1 MLLDMMLNKL
11 DDLNFNITEYK
22 ENDKLCGY
30 EMETWTDNGIHMIHF
45 IDCRD
50 YEDGIT
56 AENVLDQLK
65 QISVNFDVDDEVYKL
80 MEFERAR
87 KEFSYRDAVNDFEA
101 YENRLHDTVCNIC
114 ELYDKY
120 DPDVDNVCANKERPI
135 TLIIRL
141 TSKDTFA
148 VDIHDHD
155 SGDDVTIACHD
166 EGESVEGENKLLA
179 AEIRSWVSLMRD
191 GI

>member
-11 DDLNFNITEYK
+11 DDLNFNITEVK

-30 EMETWTDNGIHMIHF
+30 EMETWTDNGINMIHF

-56 AENVLDQLK
+56 AENVLDQIK
-65 QISVNFDVDDEVYKL
+65 QISANYDVDDEVYKL

-101 YENRLHDTVCNIC
+101 YENRLRNSVCYVQ

-120 DPDVDNVCANKERPI
+120 NTEDESDHTPERA
-135 TLIIRL
+135 LSLVIRL
-141 TSKDTFA
+141 TSEDTFA
-148 VDIHDHD
+148 VDIHDHN

-166 EGESVEGENKLLA
+166 DGASIEGENRLLA

>member
-1 MLLDMMLNKL
+1 MLNKL
-11 DDLNFNITEYK
+11 DDLNFNIHEYK

-30 EMETWTDNGIHMIHF
+30 EMETWTDNGINMIHF

-80 MEFERAR
+80 MESERAR

-101 YENRLHDTVCNIC
+101 YENRLRNSVYCVQ
-114 ELYDKY
+114 ELYVARKWLNVSKISARAIVAFLICDSYKA
-120 DPDVDNVCANKERPI
+120 DPVDGDVSFPI
-135 TLIIRL
+135 SAPL
-141 TSKDTFA
+141 TPDTSSNSF
-148 VDIHDHD
+148 ISSD
-155 SGDDVTIACHD
+155 SNSNAPILV
-166 EGESVEGENKLLA
+166 LLA
-179 AEIRSWVSLMRD
+179 AICCGGGFPFD
-191 GI
+191 GL

>member
-11 DDLNFNITEYK
+11 DDLYFHIHEYK

-30 EMETWTDNGIHMIHF
+30 EMETRTGNGINMIHF

-56 AENVLDQLK
+56 AKNVLDQLK
-65 QISVNFDVDDEVYKL
+65 QISANFDVDYEVYKL
-80 MEFERAR
+80 TESKQAR
-87 KEFSYRDAVNDFEA
+87 KEFSYRNAVDDFEV
-101 YENRLHDTVCNIC
+101 YENRLRNSIC
-114 ELYDKY
+114 YVQELYDKY
-120 DPDVDNVCANKERPI
+120 NAEDELDHTPER
-135 TLIIRL
+135 TLTLVIRL
-141 TSKDTFA
+141 TSEDTFA

-166 EGESVEGENKLLA
+166 EGDCVESDNRILA

>member
-1 MLLDMMLNKL
+1 MMLDMMLNKL

-30 EMETWTDNGIHMIHF
+30 EMETWTDNGINMIHF
-45 IDCRD
+45 IDCCD

-56 AENVLDQLK
+56 AENVLDQIK
-65 QISVNFDVDDEVYKL
+65 QISADFDVDYEVYKL
-80 MEFERAR
+80 MENERAR
-87 KEFSYRDAVNDFEA
+87 REFSYRDAVNDFEA
-101 YENRLHDTVCNIC
+101 YENRLRNSVCYVQ

-120 DPDVDNVCANKERPI
+120 NTEDESDHTPERA
-135 TLIIRL
+135 LSLVIRL
-141 TSKDTFA
+141 TSEDTFA
-148 VDIHDHD
+148 VDIHDHN

-166 EGESVEGENKLLA
+166 DGASIEGENRLLA

>member
-1 MLLDMMLNKL
+1 MPLDKMLDKL
-11 DDLNFNITEYK
+11 DDLNFNITEVK

-30 EMETWTDNGIHMIHF
+30 EMETWTDNGINMIHF

-50 YEDGIT
+50 YEDGII

-65 QISVNFDVDDEVYKL
+65 QISANFDVDDEVYKL
-80 MEFERAR
+80 MESELAR
-87 KEFSYRDAVNDFEA
+87 KEFSYRNAVDDFEA
-101 YENRLHDTVCNIC
+101 YENRLHNAVCYVQ

-120 DPDVDNVCANKERPI
+120 NTEEEPDHTPER
-135 TLIIRL
+135 TLTLVIRL
-141 TSKDTFA
+141 TSEDTFA
-148 VDIHDHD
+148 VDIHDHN

-166 EGESVEGENKLLA
+166 KGDCVESDNRIIA